1 MNLDFKKS
9 KQHFIFKTKY
19 RIKLQTKPI
28 CPPPL
33 PDHKFTVIVNVEI
46 LIKRDMKK
54 YSKTTKL
61 K

>member
-28 CPPPL
+28 CPPPS
-33 PDHKFTVIVNVEI
+33 PITN
-46 LIKRDMKK
+46 
-54 YSKTTKL
+54 SQ
-61 K
+61 

>member
-28 CPPPL
+28 CPPP
-33 PDHKFTVIVNVEI
+33 PRSQIHSDCKC
-46 LIKRDMKK
+46 
-54 YSKTTKL
+54 
-61 K
+61 